1 MIKDKA
7 LNKSAGQLRIIAGK
21 WRGRKLPVIDH
32 QGLRPTTSRV
42 RETLFNWLQSDI
54 HNANV
59 LDLFAGSGSLGFE
72 AASRGASR
80 VLFIEQDKQV
90 VKQLADNIKR
100 LKADTIELLQADA
113 LALLNQPNALQG
125 PVDIV
130 FVDPPF
136 HQQLAAQTLVQ
147 LAACP
152 ALSQDSLIYLEV
164 EPQAELDL
172 ASDWR
177 IIKDKQHGAVRF
189 LLLQRTHT
197 L

>member
-1 MIKDKA
+1 M
-7 LNKSAGQLRIIAGK
+7 NKSAGQLRIIAGK

-152 ALSQDSLIYLEV
+152 ALSQDSLIYLEI
-164 EPQAELDL
+164 EPQAALDL